1 LVIARAGT
9 LAALA
14 VIAAAI
20 GAGLGY
26 AALVLMAAASWTR
39 EIPPKTAAD
48 GGSRQPISGRSGT
61 MPRNTGWPIGRGII
75 R

>member
-1 LVIARAGT
+1 VIARAAA

-26 AALVLMAAASWTR
+26 VALALMAAAS
-39 EIPPKTAAD
+39 
-48 GGSRQPISGRSGT
+48 
-61 MPRNTGWPIGRGII
+61 
-75 R
+75 

>member
-1 LVIARAGT
+1 MNAACRSLFTPANASDRAAYARRSRLVIARAGT

-26 AALVLMAAASWTR
+26 AVLVLMAAAS
-39 EIPPKTAAD
+39 
-48 GGSRQPISGRSGT
+48 
-61 MPRNTGWPIGRGII
+61 
-75 R
+75 

>member
-20 GAGLGY
+20 GAGLGC
-26 AALVLMAAASWTR
+26 AALVLMAAAS
-39 EIPPKTAAD
+39 
-48 GGSRQPISGRSGT
+48 
-61 MPRNTGWPIGRGII
+61 
-75 R
+75 

>member
-26 AALVLMAAASWTR
+26 AALLMAAAS
-39 EIPPKTAAD
+39 
-48 GGSRQPISGRSGT
+48 
-61 MPRNTGWPIGRGII
+61 
-75 R
+75 

>member
-1 LVIARAGT
+1 MPNANQEYARRRRSVIARAAA

-26 AALVLMAAASWTR
+26 VALALMAAA
-39 EIPPKTAAD
+39 
-48 GGSRQPISGRSGT
+48 
-61 MPRNTGWPIGRGII
+61 
-75 R
+75 